1 MRELRPWNVRKG
13 DQFTILDAISIPAR
27 TLTFE
32 ATSDPIADWNRF
44 SGERVWT
51 IPRKLVGTSDG
62 KPCVYPGE
70 VSRVYSDERVAVTN
84 R

>member
-13 DQFTILDAISIPAR
+13 DQFAILDTISIPAR

-32 ATSDPIADWNRF
+32 ATSDAIADWNRF
-44 SGERVWT
+44 SGDRVWL
-51 IPRKLVGTSDG
+51 IPRELVKTSDG
-62 KPCVYPGE
+62 KPCHYSGE
-70 VSRVYSDERVAVTN
+70 VSRVYSNERVTVTN